1 MKMVMG
7 KDIGSSYPLKLDS
20 KSEITIYVS
29 KYYENIWFDYSEASV
44 YNSKIEFS
52 SEEIMITPN
61 LTDKKLF
68 IKFFKKIF
76 SALK

>member
-29 KYYENIWFDYSEASV
+29 KYYENIWFDYSEA
-44 YNSKIEFS
+44 
-52 SEEIMITPN
+52 
-61 LTDKKLF
+61 LF
-68 IKFFKKIF
+68 TIQK
-76 SALK
+76 